1 MSLQIALSKASG
13 TTPEQN
19 AKYAKYT
26 EWLLATGEDV
36 TTVDCSALP
45 LEQALEVVAN
55 ADGFIL
61 TGGAD
66 IHPNRYGKEQDL
78 HRCHVDIDRDSLE
91 FALLEK
97 AQQNQLPILGICR
110 GAQLLN
116 VAYGGTLI
124 VDIPSDYYGD
134 NQVSSALEN
143 DNQSVIEHRANN
155 GVDARHYLDIE
166 PGSMIKKICGVNE
179 GEVNSAHHQAVEYLA
194 NYFRV
199 SARSSDGLIEAYEVN
214 DPGISPFIMGV
225 QWHPERM
232 EYDNPLS
239 LPIAQRFLFECSSF
253 QLLVKGR
260 MYKSLVENPPEGE
273 FLHYAVPAKKSLT
286 SEPEITLP
294 VLNPKFQGEQ

>member
-1 MSLQIALSKASG
+1 MPLRIALSKVTG
-13 TTPEQN
+13 ITPEQH

-26 EWLLATGEDV
+26 EWLMATGEDV
-36 TTVDCSALP
+36 TTVDCSVLP
-45 LEQALEVVAN
+45 IEQALEEVAN

-66 IHPNRYGKEQDL
+66 VHPNRYGKESEL
-78 HRCHVDIDRDSLE
+78 HRCHVDVERDSLE

-124 VDIPSDYYGD
+124 IDIPTDYKSETIIQGDSD
-134 NQVSSALEN
+134 N
-143 DNQSVIEHRANN
+143 VIEHRAIN
-155 GVDARHYLDIE
+155 GDSSHYLDVSA
-166 PGSMIKKICGVNE
+166 GSIIKKICGVNE
-179 GEVNSAHHQAVEYLA
+179 GEVNSAHHQAVEFLA
-194 NYFRV
+194 PYFRV
-199 SARSSDGLIEAYEVN
+199 SARSSDGLIEAFEVN
-214 DPGISPFIMGV
+214 DAGISPFILGV

-232 EYDNPLS
+232 EYSNPLS
-239 LPIAQRFLFECSSF
+239 LPIAQRFLFECASF

-260 MYKSLVENPPEGE
+260 TYKSLVENPPEGE
-273 FLHYAVPAKKSLT
+273 FLHYTIPAKKSLT

-294 VLNPKFQGEQ
+294 VLNPKVQGE